1 MVSEMVTS
9 AAVALFALALV
20 VLYFVEPADDA
31 LAAEVL
37 LGDGREDEGWLPPIF
52 VVFDGTRDPSQDF
65 ADAISRTKRVGAHG
79 IRLYLNLSSVG
90 AVHWDLVREGPEQME
105 KIYESLERHDI
116 KLMLVVEDHG
126 IHAAKFFSALLR
138 WWPDMSRRLAL
149 AWWPCCFAYED
160 AKCTRPRNEKLGWH
174 LVALAAEWLYQWC
187 FEWGLLTRVS
197 MASAVVVDAAHVSR
211 RFVRRWSDRGL
222 RVLVVASDGPGQQQ
236 YLRRVLQVP
245 IVANYSSLPG
255 RE

>member
-9 AAVALFALALV
+9 AAVALFALLVV
-20 VLYFVEPADDA
+20 VLYFIEPADDA

-52 VVFDGTRDPSQDF
+52 VVFDRTRDPPLDASE
-65 ADAISRTKRVGAHG
+65 AISRTKRVGAHG
-79 IRLYLNLSSVG
+79 IGFYLNLSG
-90 AVHWDLVREGPEQME
+90 AGSVHWDLVRNKPEEME
-105 KIYESLERHDI
+105 KIYGNLERHDV

-138 WWPDMSRRLAL
+138 WWPDMSRRLVVVSSSPKFLFAVGGNNKTIVKAL
-149 AWWPCCFAYED
+149 AWWPCCFAYKD
-160 AKCTRPRNEKLGWH
+160 LQCTRPRNEKLGWH

-197 MASAVVVDAAHVSR
+197 MASAVVVDAGSR
-211 RFVRRWSDRGL
+211 
-222 RVLVVASDGPGQQQ
+222 
-236 YLRRVLQVP
+236 
-245 IVANYSSLPG
+245 
-255 RE
+255 